1 MPYTAELLAEAD
13 AIVGLY
19 GDHPRSA
26 VMPLLHLTQSV
37 DGRVTPEAIEYIAE
51 RLDLSTAE
59 VTGVASFYTMYK
71 RKASGKHHVG
81 VCVNSLCGL
90 LGGDAIWK
98 SMSDELGVGHDQT
111 TPDGEFT
118 IERIECQAA
127 CTHAPVMTVDWEFMD
142 QMTPEKARELL
153 ADLRAGNE
161 VRSTR
166 GPVITSWAHSEHVLA
181 GFDDGV
187 VEEGPAADSLMLAGL
202 EAYKRQQGKEN

>member
-1 MPYTAELLAEAD
+1 MPYSAELLAEAD
-13 AIVGLY
+13 AIVALY

-37 DGRVTPEAIEYIAE
+37 DLRVTPEALDFIAE
-51 RLDLSTAE
+51 RLDMTTAE

-71 RKASGKHHVG
+71 RKVSGKHHVG

-98 SMSDELGVGHDQT
+98 SISDDLGVGHDQT
-111 TPDGEFT
+111 TADGEFT

-142 QMTPEKARELL
+142 QMTPEKARDML
-153 ADLRAGNE
+153 ADLKAGNE

-166 GPVITSWAHSEHVLA
+166 GPVITDWAHSEHVLS

-187 VEEGPAADSLMLAGL
+187 ADEGPAADSLMLAGL
-202 EAYKRQQGKEN
+202 EAYKRSQGQEG